1 MKIYNG
7 KSSQID
13 LPLANGT
20 RLVIGPKSLSK
31 DFWPDENFLA
41 LIATSYEESEI
52 ALIVGGAA
60 EMVMCAKIAPIEPLV
75 VYSIDDAI
83 TKFNPLV
90 HVEETKDSDVSDE
103 EPDGSV
109 PGCVDPTSVESA
121 TSEEGGGEHPTV
133 LERGP
138 VVIKRIRR
146 SKKSTTEE

>member
-90 HVEETKDSDVSDE
+90 HVEETKDSDVSDK

-109 PGCVDPTSVESA
+109 PGCVDPSVESA
-121 TSEEGGGEHPTV
+121 TSEEGGEEHPTV